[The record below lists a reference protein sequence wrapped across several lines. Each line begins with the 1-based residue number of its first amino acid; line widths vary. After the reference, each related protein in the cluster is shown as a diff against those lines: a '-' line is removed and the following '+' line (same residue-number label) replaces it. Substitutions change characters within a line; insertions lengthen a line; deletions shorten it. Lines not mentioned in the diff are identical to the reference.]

1 MAKRKTKERE
11 SKTTNIVDYEKNILG
26 QLDEKQLLFLDYY
39 TKGIECKKAM
49 ELAGYSPSYI
59 KKTHK
64 HFLEGRLIQMAL
76 AELNSDVPLLKIK
89 MQNEAIKDFWLNTM
103 KNTSITM
110 QNRLKASE
118 NLAKANGMFTTQVEI
133 NGNVQHNLNNNTQSY
148 EALSTEQLLKLIEA
162 TEDKEEENKI
172 EEVEFEEIDKEEEEE
187 TNIFVKEND

>member
-1 MAKRKTKERE
+1 MARKTKERE
-11 SKTTNIVDYEKNILG
+11 TKTTNIVDYEKNILC

-39 TKGIECKKAM
+39 TRGIECKKAM

-76 AELNSDVPLLKIK
+76 AELNSDIPLLKIK

-118 NLAKANGMFTTQVEI
+118 NLAKANNMFTTQVEI
-133 NGNVQHNLNNNTQSY
+133 SGNVQHNLNNNTQSY

-162 TEDKEEENKI
+162 TEDKEEENI
-172 EEVEFEEIDKEEEEE
+172 EEVEFEEVNEEEEE
-187 TNIFVKEND
+187 TNILVKEND

>member
-1 MAKRKTKERE
+1 MAKKKTKEKE
-11 SKTTNIVDYEKNILG
+11 IKTTNIVDYEKNILS

-39 TKGIECKKAM
+39 TKGVECKKAM

-59 KKTHK
+59 AKTHK
-64 HFLEGRLIQMAL
+64 KFLEGRLIQMAL
-76 AELNSDVPLLKIK
+76 AELNSDIPVLKIK

-103 KNTSITM
+103 KNSNISM

-148 EALSTEQLLKLIEA
+148 EALSTEDLLKLIEA
-162 TEDKEEENKI
+162 TEDKEEDI
-172 EEVEFEEIDKEEEEE
+172 EEVEYEEINEDKEEE
-187 TNIFVKEND
+187 TNILVKEND